1 MGLAL
6 GTRRLSA
13 ATPAEEILAASGLAS
28 SAGYVLAEA
37 ADGRVIEAHQGGLVL
52 PPASVAK
59 IVTALYARDR
69 LGPDWRFETRL
80 SAGPDW
86 IALAGGGDPLLD
98 TDALGDLLA
107 EVGPRAA
114 PARFIADARAL
125 PTLAEIDP
133 DQPAEAGYNPGI
145 AGLNLNFNR
154 VFLAWAP
161 GKAGPDLRLS
171 APGNRFEAA
180 VPGIAAE
187 LGGAGPPRWR
197 RDGGR
202 EVWAFAPASLRG
214 RGSLWLPVRD
224 PAPYAAE
231 TFRGLAA
238 QGGLVLPPPDFVPDF
253 APAPEGATL
262 ALRRSDPLETA
273 LRDMLKYSTNLT
285 AETVGLTASGAA
297 DLAASGGAMTDW
309 ARGRYPI
316 GPETRFVNHSGLG
329 AGSRTSAADLVAVL
343 LAAQDQGLPGLLR
356 ERPLKGPDGKPAP
369 AEGVRILA
377 KTGTLNFVSALAG
390 YVEGPGDRRRVFAIL
405 AADAAAR
412 ARMEPGV
419 EDPPGAAAFAKRAR
433 AQEQALLRRWIAG

>member
-1 MGLAL
+1 MSLAL
-6 GTRRLSA
+6 GTRLRA
-13 ATPAEEILAASGLAS
+13 ATPAEEILAASGLA
-28 SAGYVLAEA
+28 AGTGYVLAEA
-37 ADGRVIEAHQGGLVL
+37 GGGAVIEAHQGGLVL

-80 SAGPDW
+80 AAGADW
-86 IALAGGGDPLLD
+86 IALVGGGDPLLD
-98 TDALGDLLA
+98 TDGLGDLLA
-107 EVGPRAA
+107 EAGPRAA

-125 PTLAEIDP
+125 PNLAEIDP
-133 DQPAEAGYNPGI
+133 DQPAQAGYNPGI

-154 VFLAWAP
+154 VFLAWSP

-187 LGGAGPPRWR
+187 LDGAGPPRWR
-197 RDGGR
+197 RDGAR

-231 TFRGLAA
+231 TLRSLAAKGGLA
-238 QGGLVLPPPDFVPDF
+238 LPPPDF

-285 AETVGLTASGAA
+285 AETLGLTASGAA

-316 GPETRFVNHSGLG
+316 GPGTRFVNHSGLG
-329 AGSRTSAADLVAVL
+329 ARSRTSAADLVAVL
-343 LAAQDQGLPGLLR
+343 LAARDQGLPGLLR

-405 AADAAAR
+405 AADEAAR
-412 ARMEPGV
+412 ARMTPGV